1 MHLLSAF
8 CPPAAPVHHRQVDTA
23 VTFRASLR
31 GSPGAFLHSP
41 ASSITPIHSP
51 TFLSPLLLLLAS
63 LPAGITAQCGLPA
76 PPGLFHHVWTAFGVY
91 PPPPLARSFSLSLS
105 LSLSLC
111 RPHPSSLFS
120 FLPSSVRVLLLPSP
134 SFTHLHPSSASIP
147 YRSLFPFSAS
157 QRRCDSHVAA
167 AGRTACAGA
176 GGRRSCIF
184 PALGRCVFGTFGIRT
199 SGASLCQAPAAAP
212 RAATVG
218 RSYNTP

>member
-1 MHLLSAF
+1 M
-8 CPPAAPVHHRQVDTA
+8 QVDTA
-23 VTFRASLR
+23 VTLRASLR
-31 GSPGAFLHSP
+31 HLGPSHILPPRPSLPF
-41 ASSITPIHSP
+41 TPQPSFRP
-51 TFLSPLLLLLAS
+51 CCCSLRLSLLAS
-63 LPAGITAQCGLPA
+63 PLSADCQRRQGFSATCGPL
-76 PPGLFHHVWTAFGVY
+76 WAFT
-91 PPPPLARSFSLSLS
+91 PRPLSLVRSLSLS

-157 QRRCDSHVAA
+157 QRRCGSHVAA
-167 AGRTACAGA
+167 AGRTLCAGA
-176 GGRRSCIF
+176 GGRRSCVF
-184 PALGRCVFGTFGIRT
+184 PAFGRCVFGTFGIRT